1 MSEPVAPAGPQTNER
16 RRPDRAALLIAAGL
30 LVLAAIVA
38 WDTTRLAAGGA
49 YARVGPQTIPYAIAC
64 CLAGLGIWTI
74 FAALRGDFP
83 ERHTQEA
90 RPVLWIVGG
99 LVMQIV
105 LLRVTGFSI
114 ATGVLFALV
123 ARGFGERRLWLSL
136 PSGILIAA
144 VVWLVFARGLQ
155 LSLPAGPPEQAL
167 IWLQQSLFSAPG
179 GA

>member
-1 MSEPVAPAGPQTNER
+1 MTEPVAPTNER
-16 RRPDRAALLIAAGL
+16 RRPDRAALIIAVGL

-49 YARVGPQTIPYAIAC
+49 YARVGPQTIPYVIAF

-74 FAALRGDFP
+74 FAAMRRDFP
-83 ERHTQEA
+83 EREPQEA
-90 RPVLWIVGG
+90 KPVLWIVGG
-99 LVMQIV
+99 LVMQML
-105 LLRVTGFSI
+105 LLRLTGFSI

-123 ARGFGERRLWLSL
+123 ARGFGERRFWLSL

-144 VVWLVFARGLQ
+144 FVWLVFARGLQ

-167 IWLQQSLFSAPG
+167 IWLQQTLFPPPG
-179 GA
+179 AA